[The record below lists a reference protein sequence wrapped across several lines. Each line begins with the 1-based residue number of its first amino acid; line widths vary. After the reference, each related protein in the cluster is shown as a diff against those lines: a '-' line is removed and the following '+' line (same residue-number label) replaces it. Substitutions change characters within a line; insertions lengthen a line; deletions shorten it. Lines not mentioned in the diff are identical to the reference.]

1 MPAYTVPT
9 MAELSPVVG
18 RLGRARSRLLE
29 VADRIPAEV
38 WNRRPEPE
46 RWSAAEVIAHLMMVE
61 AAVVKGMEK
70 LLATEP
76 RPVAFWRRIHIPP
89 IVNLS
94 RLVKVKTPLPLDPAL
109 LAAKDPMLER
119 FAALRGETLALLE
132 ANWHRNLRRWR
143 FPHPF
148 FGSLNGVTW
157 IKMIA
162 YHEARH
168 TKQLR
173 EIERAVTG

>member
-1 MPAYTVPT
+1 
-9 MAELSPVVG
+9 MADLSLVVE
-18 RLGRARSRLLE
+18 RLGRARARLLA
-29 VADRIPAEV
+29 VADQIPVEV
-38 WNRRPEPE
+38 WNQRPEPE
-46 RWSAAEVIAHLMMVE
+46 HWSAAEVVAHLTMVE
-61 AAVVKGMEK
+61 AAVVKGMQK
-70 LLATEP
+70 LLTTEP
-76 RPVAFWRRIHIPP
+76 QPMSFWRRIHIPP

-109 LAAKDPMLER
+109 LAAKDQMLER
-119 FAALRGETLALLE
+119 FAALRSETLGLLE
-132 ANWHRNLRRWR
+132 ANRDRDLRRWR

-157 IKMIA
+157 FKMIA

-173 EIERAVTG
+173 EIGRAVTA

>member
-1 MPAYTVPT
+1 MRD
-9 MAELSPVVG
+9 LKPVVE
-18 RLGRARSRLLE
+18 RLDRARARLLA
-29 VADRIPAEV
+29 VADQIPAEL
-38 WNRRPEPE
+38 WNRRPEPDC
-46 RWSAAEVIAHLMMVE
+46 WSAAEVIAHLTMVE
-61 AAVVKGMEK
+61 VAVLKGMRK

-76 RPVAFWRRIHIPP
+76 QPVPFWRRIHIPP

-109 LAAKDPMLER
+109 LAAKEPMLER
-119 FAALRGETLALLE
+119 FSALRAETLAFLE
-132 ANWHRNLRRWR
+132 ANADRDLRRWR

-148 FGSLNGVTW
+148 FGSLNGVGW
-157 IKMIA
+157 FKMIG

-173 EIERAVTG
+173 EIARTVMA

>member
-1 MPAYTVPT
+1 
-9 MAELSPVVG
+9 MADLSPLVE
-18 RLGRARSRLLE
+18 RLGRARANLLA
-29 VADRIPAEV
+29 VADQIPSEV
-38 WNRRPEPE
+38 WNKRPEPE
-46 RWSAAEVIAHLMMVE
+46 RWSAAEVIAHLTMVE
-61 AAVVKGMEK
+61 AAVVKGVQK

-76 RPVAFWRRIHIPP
+76 RPVPFWRRIHIPP

-94 RLVKVKTPLPLDPAL
+94 RLLKVKTPLPLDPAL
-109 LAAKDPMLER
+109 LAAKDQMLER

-132 ANWHRNLRRWR
+132 ANRDRDLRRWR

-148 FGSLNGVTW
+148 FGSLNGVGW
-157 IKMIA
+157 FKMIA

-173 EIERAVTG
+173 EIGRAVTA